1 MLILGIAAAS
11 DAVFALIHGLPTT
24 LPRLRPPLR
33 HPIFAL
39 LVAGI
44 CAAAAAGVPDA
55 PKRDGQAVPS
65 KRRYVAVMD
74 LAAQGVD
81 KSSAQVLTDALG
93 DEILRLKKLRLMER
107 SQMQNILK
115 EQGFQ
120 ESGACDVS
128 ECAVQI
134 GKILGIDLMIVG
146 TIGKIGATHTI
157 SVRAV
162 DISTSEVVASTR
174 RSVKGEIDALLTES
188 IHEVA
193 VELVSSIANE
203 DIAALSPTPRALAP
217 DTLVDP
223 RDDQRYP
230 YARFGN
236 LFWTTRNMNYR
247 LSDFTSWCYE
257 DAKGN
262 CDYLGR
268 LYNWNKATLAC
279 PAGWRLPTTDDW
291 NDLVSSLGGPQKA
304 AEAMRGPRG
313 GKDNSVFR
321 ARAGGFRDPEGN
333 YLGIGGFSVWWTS
346 TESDGELAQTQSLD
360 FAGDML
366 EADPASKDNGYSV
379 RCVKSAR

>member
-1 MLILGIAAAS
+1 
-11 DAVFALIHGLPTT
+11 
-24 LPRLRPPLR
+24 
-33 HPIFAL
+33 
-39 LVAGI
+39 
-44 CAAAAAGVPDA
+44 
-55 PKRDGQAVPS
+55 
-65 KRRYVAVMD
+65 MD

-93 DEILRLKKLRLMER
+93 DEILRLKKVRLMER
-107 SQMQNILK
+107 SQMQNILR

-120 ESGACDVS
+120 ESGACDIS

-162 DISTSEVVASTR
+162 DISTSEVIASSR

-193 VELVSSIANE
+193 VELVSAIASE
-203 DIAALSPTPRALAP
+203 SVVAPTPSAQAISL

-230 YARFGN
+230 YVKIGK

-247 LSDFTSWCYE
+247 VSDFSSWCYE

-268 LYNWNKATLAC
+268 LYNWNKSTLTC
-279 PAGWRLPTTDDW
+279 PAGWRLPSTADW
-291 NDLVSSLGGPQKA
+291 KDMVAALGGPQKA
-304 AEAMRGPRG
+304 AESMHALPG
-313 GKDNSVFR
+313 GKDNSIFR
-321 ARAGGFRDPEGN
+321 ARASGFRDPEGN
-333 YLGIGGFSVWWTS
+333 YVGIGGFAVWWTS
-346 TESDGELAQTQSLD
+346 TESDSGLAQTHSLD
-360 FAGDML
+360 FSGNTL
-366 EADPASKDNGYSV
+366 YTDPASKDNGYSV
-379 RCVKSAR
+379 RCVKPAR

>member
-1 MLILGIAAAS
+1 MPSTFPSLHRLIS
-11 DAVFALIHGLPTT
+11 
-24 LPRLRPPLR
+24 
-33 HPIFAL
+33 AL
-39 LVAGI
+39 LVEGVVCVAVF
-44 CAAAAAGVPDA
+44 AGVPDT
-55 PKRDGQAVPS
+55 PKRDVHAAPS

-81 KSSAQVLTDALG
+81 KASAQVLTDALG
-93 DEILRLKKLRLMER
+93 DEILRLKKVRLMER

-120 ESGACDVS
+120 QSGACDVS

-134 GKILGIDLMIVG
+134 GKVLGIDLMIVG

-162 DISTSEVVASTR
+162 DISTSEVIASTR

-193 VELVSSIANE
+193 AELISSIANE
-203 DIAALSPTPRALAP
+203 SVADLAP
-217 DTLVDP
+217 NAPSVPIDTLVDP

-230 YARFGN
+230 YVKIGK

-247 LSDFTSWCYE
+247 LSDFSSWCYE

-268 LYNWNKATLAC
+268 LYNWNKATLTC
-279 PAGWRLPTTDDW
+279 PVGWRLPTSSDW
-291 NDLVSSLGGPQKA
+291 SNLVDALGGPQKA
-304 AEAMRGPRG
+304 PESMRAMPGE
-313 GKDNSVFR
+313 KDNTIFR
-321 ARAGGFRDPEGN
+321 ARASGFRDPEGM
-333 YLGIGGFSVWWTS
+333 YVGIGGFAVWWTS
-346 TESDGELAQTQSLD
+346 TESDNDLAQTHSLD
-360 FAGDML
+360 FAGNML
-366 EADPASKDNGYSV
+366 YADPASKENGYSV

>member
-1 MLILGIAAAS
+1 MTSA
-11 DAVFALIHGLPTT
+11 FPN
-24 LPRLRPPLR
+24 LPRL
-33 HPIFAL
+33 ISTL
-39 LVAGI
+39 LVAGS
-44 CAAAAAGVPDA
+44 CVSTFAGTPEARVPA
-55 PKRDGQAVPS
+55 
-65 KRRYVAVMD
+65 KRRYAAVMD

-81 KSSAQVLTDALG
+81 KASAQVLTEALG
-93 DEILRLKKLRLMER
+93 DEILRMRKLRLMER

-146 TIGKIGATHTI
+146 TIGKIGNTHTI

-188 IHEVA
+188 IHQVA
-193 VELVSSIANE
+193 AELVSSLTDEAGFVPG
-203 DIAALSPTPRALAP
+203 PTDLGAVL

-247 LSDFTSWCYE
+247 LSDFSSWCYE

-268 LYNWNKATLAC
+268 LYNWDKATLAC
-279 PAGWRLPTTDDW
+279 PTGWRLPSTTDW
-291 NDLVSSLGGPQKA
+291 SDLISGLGGPRKA
-304 AEAMRGPRG
+304 AEAMHARPGA
-313 GKDNSVFR
+313 KDNTVFR

-333 YLGIGGFSVWWTS
+333 YVGIGGFSVWWTS
-346 TESDGELAQTQSLD
+346 TESDSGLAQTQSLD
-360 FAGDML
+360 FAGNALD
-366 EADPASKDNGYSV
+366 ADPASKENGYAV
-379 RCVKSAR
+379 RCVKAAR